1 MKITHA
7 GTQLTDFEDY
17 PAMNLQFNGQ
27 EVVDVAEPLDAVT
40 KFYDRG
46 NQSVSLEFAA
56 RREFSSLRL
65 AQVFFFTHFSSI
77 VKQGTCILE
86 CGGPGGGSTI
96 LLYLP
101 DAVLAATSEGVIN
114 GLEVV
119 HRYSIVAP
127 KVQNTEP

>member
-27 EVVDVAEPLDAVT
+27 EVVDIAEPLDAVS

-46 NQSVSLEFAA
+46 NQSVSLQFSA
-56 RREFSSLRL
+56 RREFSSLRES
-65 AQVFFFTHFSSI
+65 QVFFLTHFSSI
-77 VKQGTCILE
+77 TKQGTCILE

-101 DAVLAATSEGVIN
+101 DAILTDTPGAVVD

-127 KVQNTEP
+127 KVQNTVP

>member
-17 PAMNLQFNGQ
+17 PAMNVQLNGR
-27 EVVDVAEPLDAVT
+27 EVVDDAEPFDAVS

-46 NQSVSLEFAA
+46 NQSVSLQFSA
-56 RREFSSLRL
+56 RKEFSSLRES
-65 AQVFFFTHFSSI
+65 QVFFLTHFSSI
-77 VKQGTCILE
+77 TKQGTCILE

-101 DAVLAATSEGVIN
+101 DAILAATPEGVVN

-119 HRYSIVAP
+119 HRYFIVAP
-127 KVQNTEP
+127 KVQTTAP